1 MGIDSRTIDSHCANY
16 TTHNAVILRGNL
28 KAAKEWQANSTGS
41 KAKANSK
48 HHTAREVSFKTLDDI
63 ASALQQLRES
73 PFEFIVR
80 GNLNENAQA
89 RLAGGATIRRL
100 LKDHNDGTA
109 ATLEDAPKSW
119 VCLDID
125 DVKTPYNAL
134 ERTADAIDW
143 LIENHMPYLRGVGMV
158 YKLSGSAGHPSKDPF
173 GLRVHIYALL
183 TEPRTCAQ
191 LRAWRRSLSGIG
203 CDPALFRAA
212 QIHYTADPIT
222 NGIGTRPAI
231 ITTVQGDRL
240 HIPKI
245 DTPQKPV
252 KGVLEPHIKARIA
265 SEIAAGAFASPA
277 DQSDAQRKL
286 AQAAAI
292 ISQSSEGGRNRTLFK
307 QAAQVYNHVAAGAL
321 PKHEADAQLRAAAL
335 SSGLDLGEIQGTLNS
350 AYSNARPAAYDDDA
364 LYSVL
369 SVASPCAALPTIKTR
384 AQAYDAI
391 RHASVCKE
399 QFKDAL
405 ASWSESG
412 ADDAKP
418 ELEDFLDSTAQ
429 AGLYFKKLLDVSRFV
444 LLEHATLGQAF
455 DSVERHKSIDDATAL
470 YLREIVKSDHI
481 KRTRDLNKLIDISDA
496 TRASDDY
503 TLISDF
509 DDVTNYKRGVLAVR
523 AGMGTGKTRIVASA
537 YREVANNT
545 WRQFLALTHRAAL
558 CAELAR
564 VLDCVS
570 YSDVK
575 AEKAKGRTDADIYA
589 FFACCVNSI
598 NRADILQ
605 HVKQPPVI
613 VIDEISQFRKAFAG
627 IYDGDVGTASQATP
641 TAVYARF
648 IELIRGA
655 DTVVC
660 LDAALSEID
669 LEWLRSIRPDVSVYE
684 HVKKSG
690 DGLSVKLKWSKKM
703 HVKIGA
709 FDEIAAR
716 LERGERVWV
725 SVGERAIGDALL
737 ERVGNRKYKHI
748 WIHANTPTALKNKI
762 LGDVDGASKDVQL
775 FIASPTISSGI
786 SVTHEGKPHFD
797 AVYVIGNGSGA
808 GADDLIQMLR
818 RVRYCNDLTLV
829 TWQADRHVGTSDAA
843 LLRDVGQTVSSNDTL
858 YTLRQQINAQRNA
871 GRADFKYTMAL
882 ALTNAGFNVEPVKMG
897 GDMRKLGEINK
908 AMRKSKA
915 MRLNSAPDLSS
926 ADYHELKN
934 GRYKTARDFDAIEA
948 YELRDRLNLS
958 EVEAITDDDVE
969 LYAGGHCRDLLARV
983 AALHGIALENREN
996 THTLVKLYG
1005 IIFEGVNIGDLFK
1018 GVDLV
1023 LEPQT
1028 CKRIAQNALRCGR
1041 EGVAFEVLPQNYR
1054 RKGVQISDPVR
1065 TVKKILEYA
1074 GVLSTNDTF
1083 SIYKRVSSVDKSKR
1097 ENVHTC
1103 TTPERYLALRNKAF
1117 SLVGLSFDTDCAKDR
1132 VTQRSVHGRHFPIV
1146 STDDTFLS
1154 GGVSTDDT
1162 FLCADSSTNDTFLS
1176 GGVSMNDTFYNKTR
1190 PATALSIDPSVTL
1203 YVKLIR
1209 HGIKFDIPPINDAK
1223 PANTDLDLPDAI

>member
-1 MGIDSRTIDSHCANY
+1 MGIDSRTIDPHCANY
-16 TTHNAVILRGNL
+16 TTHKAVILRGNL

-41 KAKANSK
+41 KAKANSFA
-48 HHTAREVSFKTLDDI
+48 HTAREVSFETLDDI

-183 TEPRTCAQ
+183 DDPRTCAQ

-203 CDPALFRAA
+203 CDPALFSAN

-222 NGIGTRPAI
+222 NGIGYRPAI

-240 HIPKI
+240 HIPQI
-245 DTPQKPV
+245 DAPQKPV
-252 KGVLEPHIKARIA
+252 KRVLEPHIKARITSA
-265 SEIAAGAFASPA
+265 IAAGAFASPA
-277 DQSDAQRKL
+277 DQNGAQRKL
-286 AQAAAI
+286 AQAVAI
-292 ISQSSEGGRNRTLFK
+292 ISQTSAGRRNRTLFK
-307 QAAQVYNHVAAGAL
+307 QSAQVYNHVAAGAL
-321 PKHEADAQLRAAAL
+321 NKHDADTQLMAAAL
-335 SSGLDLGEIQGTLNS
+335 SSGLDSVEIQATLGS

-369 SVASPCAALPTIKTR
+369 SVASDCATLPAIKTR
-384 AQAYDAI
+384 AQAWGAI
-391 RHASVCKE
+391 QHASECE
-399 QFKDAL
+399 ERFNDAVKVWVEL
-405 ASWSESG
+405 EREG
-412 ADDAKP
+412 KKP
-418 ELEDFLDSTAQ
+418 VLEDFLDVTAH
-429 AGLYFKKLLDVSRFV
+429 GGVYFKELRKAARYV
-444 LLEHATLGQAF
+444 LLEHPTLEKAF
-455 DSVERHKSIDDATAL
+455 ASVTAHESIDDATAL
-470 YLREIVKSDHI
+470 YLRGIVKSDHDW
-481 KRTRDLNKLIDISDA
+481 RTRELSKLIDISDA

-503 TLISDF
+503 MLISDF
-509 DDVTNYKRGVLAVR
+509 DYVTNYHSGVLAVR

-537 YREVANNT
+537 YREVANDTN
-545 WRQFLALTHRAAL
+545 RQFLALTHRAAL

-564 VLDCVS
+564 VLNCVS

-627 IYDGDVGTASQATP
+627 IYDRDVGTAGQATP
-641 TAVYARF
+641 AAVYARF
-648 IELIRGA
+648 VEMLRGA

-660 LDAALSEID
+660 LDAALSEVD
-669 LEWLRSIRPDVSVYE
+669 LDWLRSIRPDVSVYE

-690 DGLSVKLKWSKKM
+690 DGLTVKLKWSKKM

-737 ERVGNRKYKHI
+737 EYVGKKYKHI
-748 WIHANTPTALKNKI
+748 WLHANTPTALKNKI
-762 LGDVDGASKDVQL
+762 LDDVDGQSKGVQL

-786 SVTHEGKPHFD
+786 SVTHDGEPHFD

-818 RVRYCNDLTLV
+818 RVRYCTDLTLV
-829 TWQADRHVGTSDAA
+829 TWQVDRDVGTSDAA
-843 LLRDVGQTVSSNDTL
+843 LLHDIGKTESTNDTL
-858 YTLRQQINAQRNA
+858 YTLRQRIYAQRNA
-871 GRADFKYTMAL
+871 ARADFKYTMAL
-882 ALTNAGFNVEPVKMG
+882 ALANAGFNVEPVKLG
-897 GDMRKLGEINK
+897 GNLRKLGEINK
-908 AMRKSKA
+908 AMLENKA
-915 MRLNSAPDLSS
+915 DQLNNAPVLSMG
-926 ADYHELKN
+926 DYYEMQGGK
-934 GRYKTARDFDAIEA
+934 YKTAQDFAAIEA
-948 YELRDRLNLS
+948 YEIRDRLQL
-958 EVEAITDDDVE
+958 AHDAQITDADVE

-983 AALHGIALENREN
+983 AALHGIALETREN

-1005 IIFEGVNIGDLFK
+1005 IIFEGVNLSDLFTDD
-1018 GVDLV
+1018 GLV
-1023 LEPQT
+1023 LEPHI
-1028 CKRIAQNALRCGR
+1028 CKRIANNAIKCGR

-1083 SIYKRVSSVDKSKR
+1083 SIYKRVSFMDKSKR
-1097 ENVHTC
+1097 ENVHTLGNV
-1103 TTPERYLALRNKAF
+1103 ERYKTLRDKAF
-1117 SLVGLSFDTDCAKDR
+1117 HLVGRTFDTECAKDR
-1132 VTQRSVHGRHFPIV
+1132 VTQRSVHERHFPIV
-1146 STDDTFLS
+1146 
-1154 GGVSTDDT
+1154 
-1162 FLCADSSTNDTFLS
+1162 STNDTFLS
-1176 GGVSMNDTFYNKTR
+1176 GGVSTNDTFYSPPR
-1190 PATALSIDPSVTL
+1190 PATTQTIDVRLKNCPPFTIYPPS
-1203 YVKLIR
+1203 
-1209 HGIKFDIPPINDAK
+1209 
-1223 PANTDLDLPDAI
+1223 

>member
-1 MGIDSRTIDSHCANY
+1 MGIDSCTIDPRQNDS
-16 TTHNAVILRGNL
+16 TTHRAVILRGNL

-41 KAKANSK
+41 KAKANSFA
-48 HHTAREVSFKTLDDI
+48 HTAREVSFETLDDI

-73 PFEFIVR
+73 LFEFIVR

-100 LKDHNDGTA
+100 LKDHSDGTA

-143 LIENHMPYLRGVGMV
+143 LIEKHMPYLRGVGMV

-183 TEPRTCAQ
+183 DDPRTCAQ

-203 CDPALFRAA
+203 CDPALFSAN

-222 NGIGTRPAI
+222 NGIGKRPAI
-231 ITTVQGDRL
+231 VTTIHGDRL

-245 DTPQKPV
+245 DAPQKPV
-252 KGVLEPHIKARIA
+252 KRVLEPHIKARITSA
-265 SEIAAGAFASPA
+265 IAAGAFATPA
-277 DQSDAQRKL
+277 DQNGAQRKL
-286 AQAAAI
+286 AQAVAI
-292 ISQSSEGGRNRTLFK
+292 ISQTSAGGRNQTLFK
-307 QAAQVYNHVAAGAL
+307 QAAQVYNHVAAAAL
-321 PKHEADAQLRAAAL
+321 SKHDADAQLMAAAL
-335 SSGLDLGEIQGTLNS
+335 LSGLDSGEIQKTLNS
-350 AYSNARPAAYDDDA
+350 AYSDARPAAYDDDA

-369 SVASPCAALPTIKTR
+369 SGASDCAALPTIKTR
-384 AQAYDAI
+384 AQAWGAI
-391 RHASVCKE
+391 QHAKE
-399 QFKDAL
+399 CQTRFNDAL
-405 ASWSESG
+405 ADWKERFSTAANAIG
-412 ADDAKP
+412 ADATRDLIRDSGKAALVGAEP
-418 ELEDFLDSTAQ
+418 VAEDFLDTLARV
-429 AGLYFKKLLDVSRFV
+429 AGYFEALRKAARGI
-444 LLEHATLGQAF
+444 LLEYPTLDDAF
-455 DSVERHKSIDDATAL
+455 ASVTAHESIDDATAL
-470 YLREIVKSDHI
+470 YLREIIKSDHDR
-481 KRTRDLNKLIDISDA
+481 RTRDLNKLIDISDA
-496 TRASDDY
+496 TRGSDDY

-509 DDVTNYKRGVLAVR
+509 DDVTNYRSGVLAVR

-537 YREVANNT
+537 YREVANDTN
-545 WRQFLALTHRAAL
+545 RQFLALTHRAAL

-564 VLDCVS
+564 VLNCVS

-575 AEKAKGRTDADIYA
+575 AEKTKGRTDADIYA

-613 VIDEISQFRKAFAG
+613 VIDEISQLRKHFAG
-627 IYDGDVGTASQATP
+627 IYDRDVGTAGQATP
-641 TAVYARF
+641 AAVYDRF
-648 IELIRGA
+648 IELLRGA

-660 LDAALSEID
+660 LDAALSEVD
-669 LEWLRSIRPDVSVYE
+669 LDWLRSIRPDVSVYE

-690 DGLSVKLKWSKKM
+690 DGLKVKLKWSKKM

-709 FDEIAAR
+709 FDEIKSR
-716 LERGERVWV
+716 LARGERIWV

-737 ERVGNRKYKHI
+737 EHVGKREYKHI
-748 WIHANTPTALKNKI
+748 WLHANTPTALKHKI
-762 LGDVDGASKDVQL
+762 LDDVDGASKDVQL

-786 SVTHEGKPHFD
+786 SVTHDNDPHFD

-843 LLRDVGQTVSSNDTL
+843 LLHDVGQTVSTNDTL

-882 ALTNAGFNVEPVKMG
+882 ALTNAGFDVVPEKMG
-897 GDMRKLGEINK
+897 GNLRELGALNK
-908 AMRKSKA
+908 ELRKSKA
-915 MRLNSAPDLSS
+915 LRLNSAQALSP
-926 ADYHELKN
+926 ADYHERKN
-934 GRYKTARDFDAIEA
+934 GRYKTEQDFDAIEA

-958 EVEAITDDDVE
+958 EVQAITDDDVK
-969 LYAGGHCRDLLARV
+969 LYADGHCRDALARV
-983 AALHGIALENREN
+983 AAVNGLAIDTLEN
-996 THTLVKLYG
+996 THTLVRLYG
-1005 IIFEGVNIGDLFK
+1005 VIFEGVEIRDLFDAK
-1018 GVDLV
+1018 GALV

-1028 CKRIAQNALRCGR
+1028 CKRIANNAIRCGR
-1041 EGVAFEVLPQNYR
+1041 EGVAFEVLPHNYR

-1083 SIYKRVSSVDKSKR
+1083 SIDKRVSLLDKTKR
-1097 ENVHTC
+1097 ENIHTC
-1103 TTPERYLALRNKAF
+1103 ASTQRYFDLRNKAF
-1117 SLVGLSFDTDCAKDR
+1117 SLVGISFDTDCAKDR
-1132 VTQRSVHGRHFPIV
+1132 VTQRSVHERHFPIV
-1146 STDDTFLS
+1146 STNDTFLY
-1154 GGVSTDDT
+1154 
-1162 FLCADSSTNDTFLS
+1162 ADVSTNDTLYS
-1176 GGVSMNDTFYNKTR
+1176 GSC
-1190 PATALSIDPSVTL
+1190 PATTLPIEVRLKNCPPFTIYPPS
-1203 YVKLIR
+1203 
-1209 HGIKFDIPPINDAK
+1209 
-1223 PANTDLDLPDAI
+1223 

>member
-1 MGIDSRTIDSHCANY
+1 MSTDSRTVSTHTADDS
-16 TTHNAVILRGNL
+16 THNAVILRGNL
-28 KAAKEWQANSTGS
+28 IAAKEWQANSTGS

-48 HHTAREVSFKTLDDI
+48 QHTAREVSFETLDDI

-89 RLAGGATIRRL
+89 RLASGATIRRL

-183 TEPRTCAQ
+183 DDPRTCAQ

-203 CDPALFRAA
+203 CDPALFRAN

-245 DTPQKPV
+245 DAPQKPV
-252 KGVLEPHIKARIA
+252 KRVLEPHIKARITSA
-265 SEIAAGAFASPA
+265 IAAGAFATPA
-277 DQSDAQRKL
+277 DETGAQRKL
-286 AQAAAI
+286 AQAVAI
-292 ISQSSEGGRNRTLFK
+292 ISQTSAGGRNQTLFK

-321 PKHEADAQLRAAAL
+321 SKHDADAQLMAAAL
-335 SSGLDLGEIQGTLNS
+335 LSGLDSGEIQKTLNS
-350 AYSNARPAAYDDDA
+350 AYSDARPAAYDDDA

-369 SVASPCAALPTIKTR
+369 SGASDCAALPTIKTR
-384 AQAYDAI
+384 AQAWDAI

-399 QFKDAL
+399 QFKDAV

-418 ELEDFLDSTAQ
+418 ELEDFLDGTAR
-429 AGLYFKKLLDVSRFV
+429 AGVYFDKLRTAARGI
-444 LLEHATLGQAF
+444 LLEYPTLDAAF
-455 DSVERHKSIDDATAL
+455 FSVTAHESIDGATAL
-470 YLREIVKSDHI
+470 YLREIVKSDHDR
-481 KRTRDLNKLIDISDA
+481 RTRDLNKLIDISDA
-496 TRASDDY
+496 TRGSDDY

-509 DDVTNYKRGVLAVR
+509 DDVTNYRSGVLAVR
-523 AGMGTGKTRIVASA
+523 AGMGTGKTRIVAAA
-537 YREVANNT
+537 YREVANET
-545 WRQFLALTHRAAL
+545 SGQFLALTHRAAL
-558 CAELAR
+558 CAELSR
-564 VLDCVS
+564 VLNCVS

-605 HVKQPPVI
+605 HVKQPKII
-613 VIDEISQFRKAFAG
+613 VIDEVSQLRKHFAG
-627 IYDGDVGTASQATP
+627 IYDQDVGTAGQASP
-641 TAVYARF
+641 ASVYDRF
-648 IELIRGA
+648 IELLRGA

-669 LEWLRSIRPDVSVYE
+669 LDWLRSIRPDVSVYE

-690 DGLSVKLKWSKKM
+690 DGLKVKLKWSKKM

-716 LERGERVWV
+716 LKEGQNIWV

-737 ERVGNRKYKHI
+737 EHVGKREYKHI
-748 WIHANTPTALKNKI
+748 WLHANTPTTLKNKI
-762 LGDVDGASKDVQL
+762 LDDVDGQSKDVQL

-786 SVTHEGKPHFD
+786 SVTHKDGAHFD

-818 RVRYCNDLTLV
+818 RVRYCTDLTLV
-829 TWQADRHVGTSDAA
+829 TWQANGDVGTSDAA
-843 LLRDVGQTVSSNDTL
+843 LLHDVGKTESSNDTL
-858 YTLRQQINAQRNA
+858 YTLRQRIYAQRNA
-871 GRADFKYTMAL
+871 ARADFKYTMAL
-882 ALTNAGFNVEPVKMG
+882 ALKNAGFNIEPIKTG
-897 GDMRKLGEINK
+897 GNLRKLGALNEGIRK
-908 AMRKSKA
+908 ATA
-915 MRLNSAPDLSS
+915 QRLNDAPELT
-926 ADYHELKN
+926 AAEYFELKN
-934 GRYKTARDFDAIEA
+934 GRYKTERDYAAIEA

-958 EVEAITDDDVE
+958 GLEAITDDDVK
-969 LYAGGHCRDLLARV
+969 LYAGGYCRDALARV
-983 AALHGIALENREN
+983 AAVHGIALDTREN
-996 THTLVKLYG
+996 TETLVRLYA
-1005 IIFEGVNIGDLFK
+1005 IIFEGVEIRDLFNK
-1018 GVDLV
+1018 WGLLE
-1023 LEPQT
+1023 LEPQL
-1028 CKRIAQNALRCGR
+1028 CKRIATNAIRCGR

-1054 RKGVQISDPVR
+1054 RKDVQINNPVR
-1065 TVKKILEYA
+1065 TVRKILEYA
-1074 GVLSTNDTF
+1074 GILSSNDTF
-1083 SIYKRVSSVDKSKR
+1083 TIYKRVSLLDSSKR
-1097 ENVHTC
+1097 DNVYVSDN
-1103 TTPERYLALRNKAF
+1103 PPAYLDLRNKAF
-1117 SLVGLSFDTDCAKDR
+1117 SLVGISFDTDCAKDR
-1132 VTQRSVHGRHFPIV
+1132 VTQRSVQKRHFPIV
-1146 STDDTFLS
+1146 SSNDTL
-1154 GGVSTDDT
+1154 
-1162 FLCADSSTNDTFLS
+1162 LYADVSTNDTFLS
-1176 GGVSMNDTFYNKTR
+1176 GGVSTNDTFYNKTR
-1190 PATALSIDPSVTL
+1190 PATALSIDPSGTL
-1203 YVKLIR
+1203 HVNLIG

-1223 PANTDLDLPDAI
+1223 QHDQRRA

>member
-1 MGIDSRTIDSHCANY
+1 MGIDSRTIDPHCANY
-16 TTHNAVILRGNL
+16 TTHKAVILRGNL

-41 KAKANSK
+41 KAKANST
-48 HHTAREVSFKTLDDI
+48 HHTAREVSFETLDDI

-80 GNLNENAQA
+80 GDLTDHAQA
-89 RLAGGATIRRL
+89 RLASGAKIRRL
-100 LKDHNDGTA
+100 LREQSNGDKP
-109 ATLEDAPKSW
+109 TLEDAPKSW

-203 CDPALFRAA
+203 CDPALFSAN

-245 DTPQKPV
+245 DAPQKPV
-252 KGVLEPHIKARIA
+252 KRVLEPRIEARIA
-265 SEIAAGAFASPA
+265 SAIAAGAFASPA

-286 AQAAAI
+286 AQAVAI
-292 ISQSSEGGRNRTLFK
+292 ISQTSAGGRNQTLFK
-307 QAAQVYNHVAAGAL
+307 QAAQVYNHIAAGAL
-321 PKHEADAQLRAAAL
+321 NKHEADAQLRAAAL

-350 AYSNARPAAYDDDA
+350 AYNSARPAAYDDDA

-369 SVASPCAALPTIKTR
+369 SGASDCAALPAIKTR
-384 AQAYDAI
+384 AQAWDAI
-391 RHASVCKE
+391 RHASECKE
-399 QFKDAL
+399 QFKDAV

-418 ELEDFLDSTAQ
+418 ELEDFLDGTAR

-455 DSVERHKSIDDATAL
+455 DSVERHRSIDDATAL
-470 YLREIVKSDHI
+470 YLREIVKSDHDR
-481 KRTRDLNKLIDISDA
+481 RTRDLKKLIDISDA
-496 TRASDDY
+496 TRGSDDY
-503 TLISDF
+503 MLISDF
-509 DDVTNYKRGVLAVR
+509 DYVTNYHSGVLAVR

-537 YREVANNT
+537 YREVANDTN
-545 WRQFLALTHRAAL
+545 RQFLALTHRAAL

-575 AEKAKGRTDADIYA
+575 AEKTKGRTDADIYA

-598 NRADILQ
+598 NRPDVLA

-627 IYDGDVGTASQATP
+627 IYDKDVSTAGQAAP
-641 TAVYARF
+641 AAVYDRF
-648 IELIRGA
+648 VEMLRGA

-669 LEWLRSIRPDVSVYE
+669 LEWLRSIRPDVRVFE

-690 DGLSVKLKWSKKM
+690 DGLTVKLKWSKQM

-709 FDEIAAR
+709 FDEIKSR
-716 LERGERVWV
+716 LARGERIWV

-737 ERVGNRKYKHI
+737 EHLGKRTYKHI
-748 WIHANTPTALKNKI
+748 WLHANTPTAQKNAI
-762 LGDVDGASKDVQL
+762 LSDVDGQSKGVQL

-786 SVTHEGKPHFD
+786 SVTHDGKPHFD

-818 RVRYCNDLTLV
+818 RVRYCTDLTLV
-829 TWQADRHVGTSDAA
+829 TWQVDRPIGTSDARVLKA
-843 LLRDVGQTVSSNDTL
+843 AGQVVSANDTL
-858 YTLRQQINAQRNA
+858 YTLRQDIYAQRNA
-871 GRADFKYTMAL
+871 VRGDFKYTMAL
-882 ALTNAGFNVEPVKMG
+882 ALENAGFSVENVKMG
-897 GDMRKLGEINK
+897 GSLKVLGELNK
-908 AMRKSKA
+908 ELRKSKA
-915 MRLNSAPDLSS
+915 LRLNSAPDLSP

-934 GRYKTARDFDAIEA
+934 GRYKTERDFDAIEA

-958 EVEAITDDDVE
+958 EVKAITENDVE
-969 LYAGGHCRDLLARV
+969 LYANGHCMDALARV
-983 AALHGIALENREN
+983 AALHGITLETREN
-996 THTLVKLYG
+996 AHTLVKLYG
-1005 IIFEGVNIGDLFK
+1005 IIFEGVNLRDLFTDD
-1018 GVDLV
+1018 GLV
-1023 LEPQT
+1023 LEPHI
-1028 CKRIAQNALRCGR
+1028 CRRIANNAIKCGR

-1083 SIYKRVSSVDKSKR
+1083 SLYKRVSFMDKSKR

-1103 TTPERYLALRNKAF
+1103 PTPERYLALRNKAF
-1117 SLVGLSFDTDCAKDR
+1117 SLVGISFDTDCAKDR
-1132 VTQRSVHGRHFPIV
+1132 VTQRSVHERHFLIV
-1146 STDDTFLS
+1146 
-1154 GGVSTDDT
+1154 
-1162 FLCADSSTNDTFLS
+1162 STNDTFLS
-1176 GGVSMNDTFYNKTR
+1176 GGVSTNDTFLYADVSTNDTFLPGEGYKT
-1190 PATALSIDPSVTL
+1190 SD
-1203 YVKLIR
+1203 
-1209 HGIKFDIPPINDAK
+1209 
-1223 PANTDLDLPDAI
+1223 

>member
-1 MGIDSRTIDSHCANY
+1 MGIDSRTIDPHCADDS
-16 TTHNAVILRGNL
+16 THNAVILRGNL

-41 KAKANSK
+41 KAKANSFA
-48 HHTAREVSFKTLDDI
+48 HTAREVSFETLDDI

-89 RLAGGATIRRL
+89 RLASGATIRRL

-109 ATLEDAPKSW
+109 ATLEDAQKSW

-125 DVKTPYNAL
+125 GVKTPYNAV
-134 ERTADAIDW
+134 ERTADAVAW
-143 LIENHMPYLRGVGMV
+143 LIEKHMPYLRGVGMV
-158 YKLSGSAGHPSKDPF
+158 YKLSGSAGHPSKDQF
-173 GLRVHIYALL
+173 ELRVHIYALL

-203 CDPALFRAA
+203 CDPALFRAN

-245 DTPQKPV
+245 DAPQKPV
-252 KGVLEPHIKARIA
+252 KRVLEPHIKARITSA
-265 SEIAAGAFASPA
+265 IAAGAFATPA

-286 AQAAAI
+286 AQAVAI
-292 ISQSSEGGRNRTLFK
+292 ISQVREGGRNQTLFK

-321 PKHEADAQLRAAAL
+321 PKHEADAQLTTAAHL
-335 SSGLDLGEIQGTLNS
+335 TGLDSNEIQAVLNS
-350 AYSNARPAAYDDDA
+350 AYNSARPAAYDDDA
-364 LYSVL
+364 LYAVL
-369 SVASPCAALPTIKTR
+369 SGAFDCAVLPSIKTR
-384 AQAYDAI
+384 AQAWDAI
-391 RHASVCKE
+391 RHAGACHE
-399 QFKDAL
+399 QHKDAVRDWL
-405 ASWSESG
+405 ESG
-412 ADDAKP
+412 ATTLKP
-418 ELEDFLDSTAQ
+418 QLEGFLDSTAQ

-455 DSVERHKSIDDATAL
+455 DSVERHGSIDDATAL
-470 YLREIVKSDHI
+470 YLRELVKNTHDW
-481 KRTRDLNKLIDISDA
+481 RTRELSKLIDISDA

-503 TLISDF
+503 MLISDF
-509 DDVTNYKRGVLAVR
+509 DYVTNYHSGVLAVR

-537 YREVANNT
+537 YREVANET
-545 WRQFLALTHRAAL
+545 SRQFLALTHRAAL

-564 VLDCVS
+564 VLGCVS
-570 YSDVK
+570 YADAK
-575 AEKAKGRTDADIYA
+575 AESARGKTPDEIYS
-589 FFACCVNSI
+589 FFACCVNSL
-598 NRADILQ
+598 NRPDVLA

-627 IYDGDVGTASQATP
+627 IYDKDVSTAGQATP
-641 TAVYARF
+641 AGVYARF

-669 LEWLRSIRPDVSVYE
+669 LEWLRSIRPDVRVFE
-684 HVKKSG
+684 HTNKSG
-690 DGLSVKLKWSKKM
+690 VGLTVKLKWSKKM

-737 ERVGNRKYKHI
+737 EYLGKRTYKHFFV
-748 WIHANTPTALKNKI
+748 HANTPTAQKNAI
-762 LGDVDGASKDVQL
+762 LSDVDGQSKNVQL

-818 RVRYCNDLTLV
+818 RVRYCTDLTLV
-829 TWQADRHVGTSDAA
+829 TWQVDRPIGTSDARVLKA
-843 LLRDVGQTVSSNDTL
+843 AGQAVSTNDTL
-858 YTLRQQINAQRNA
+858 YTLRQDIYAQRNGA
-871 GRADFKYTMAL
+871 RGDFKYTMAL
-882 ALTNAGFNVEPVKMG
+882 ALANAGFNVEPVKLG
-897 GDMRKLGEINK
+897 GNLRKLGEINK
-908 AMRKSKA
+908 AMLENKA
-915 MRLNSAPDLSS
+915 DQLNNVPVLSMG
-926 ADYHELKN
+926 DYYEMQGGK
-934 GRYKTARDFDAIEA
+934 YKTAQDFAAIEA
-948 YELRDRLNLS
+948 YEIRDRLQL
-958 EVEAITDDDVE
+958 AHDAQITDADVE

-983 AALHGIALENREN
+983 AALHGIALETREN

-1005 IIFEGVNIGDLFK
+1005 IIFEGVNLSDFFTDDG
-1018 GVDLV
+1018 LV
-1023 LEPQT
+1023 LEPHI

-1054 RKGVQISDPVR
+1054 RKGLQVSDPVR

-1083 SIYKRVSSVDKSKR
+1083 SIYKRVSFMDKSKR
-1097 ENVHTC
+1097 ENVHTLGNV
-1103 TTPERYLALRNKAF
+1103 ERYKTLRDKAF
-1117 SLVGLSFDTDCAKDR
+1117 HLVGRTFDTECAKDR
-1132 VTQRSVHGRHFPIV
+1132 VTQRVVHERHFSIV
-1146 STDDTFLS
+1146 
-1154 GGVSTDDT
+1154 
-1162 FLCADSSTNDTFLS
+1162 STNDTFLS
-1176 GGVSMNDTFYNKTR
+1176 GGVSTNDTFYNKTR

-1203 YVKLIR
+1203 HVNLIR
-1209 HGIKFDIPPINDAK
+1209 HGIKFDIPPSNDAK
-1223 PANTDLDLPDAI
+1223 PA

>member
-1 MGIDSRTIDSHCANY
+1 MGIDSRTIDPHCADDS
-16 TTHNAVILRGNL
+16 THNAVILRGNL

-41 KAKANSK
+41 TAKANSK
-48 HHTAREVSFKTLDDI
+48 QHTAREVSFKTLDDI

-80 GNLNENAQA
+80 GDLTDHAQA
-89 RLAGGATIRRL
+89 RLACGEKIRRL
-100 LKDHNDGTA
+100 LREQSNGDKP
-109 ATLEDAPKSW
+109 TLEDAPKSW

-183 TEPRTCAQ
+183 DDPRTCAQ
-191 LRAWRRSLSGIG
+191 LRAWRCSLSGIG

-245 DTPQKPV
+245 DAPQKPE
-252 KGVLEPHIKARIA
+252 KRVLETHIEARITSA
-265 SEIAAGAFASPA
+265 IAAGAFASPA
-277 DQSDAQRKL
+277 DQSGAQRKL
-286 AQAAAI
+286 AQAVAI
-292 ISQSSEGGRNRTLFK
+292 ISQVREGGRNGTLFK

-321 PKHEADAQLRAAAL
+321 PKHEADAQLTTAAHL
-335 SSGLDLGEIQGTLNS
+335 TGLDSNEIQAVLNS
-350 AYSNARPAAYDDDA
+350 AYNSARPAAYDDDA

-384 AQAYDAI
+384 AQAWDAI
-391 RHASVCKE
+391 RHAGACHE
-399 QFKDAL
+399 QHKDAVRDWL
-405 ASWSESG
+405 ESG
-412 ADDAKP
+412 ATTLKP
-418 ELEDFLDSTAQ
+418 QLEGFLDSTAQ

-455 DSVERHKSIDDATAL
+455 DSVERHESIDDATAL
-470 YLREIVKSDHI
+470 YLRELVKSDHDR
-481 KRTRDLNKLIDISDA
+481 RTRDLNKLIDISDA

-545 WRQFLALTHRAAL
+545 WGQFLALTHRAAL

-605 HVKQPPVI
+605 HVKQPAVI

-627 IYDGDVGTASQATP
+627 IYDGDVGTAGQATP
-641 TAVYARF
+641 AAVYDRF
-648 IELIRGA
+648 IELLRGA

-660 LDAALSEID
+660 LDAALSEVD

-690 DGLSVKLKWSKKM
+690 DGLKVKLKWSKKM

-737 ERVGNRKYKHI
+737 ERVGDKYKHI

-762 LGDVDGASKDVQL
+762 LGDVDGQSKGVQL

-786 SVTHEGKPHFD
+786 SVTHDNDPHFD

-843 LLRDVGQTVSSNDTL
+843 LLHDVGQTVSSNDTL

-882 ALTNAGFNVEPVKMG
+882 ALANAGFDVVPEKMG
-897 GDMRKLGEINK
+897 GNLRELGALNK
-908 AMRKSKA
+908 ELRKSKA
-915 MRLNSAPDLSS
+915 LRLNSAPDLSS

-948 YELRDRLNLS
+948 YEMRDRLNLS
-958 EVEAITDDDVE
+958 EVEAITENDVE
-969 LYAGGHCRDLLARV
+969 LYANGHCMDALARV
-983 AALHGIALENREN
+983 AALHGIALETREN

-1005 IIFEGVNIGDLFK
+1005 IIFEGVNLSDLFTDD
-1018 GVDLV
+1018 GLV
-1023 LEPQT
+1023 LEPHI

-1083 SIYKRVSSVDKSKR
+1083 SIYKRVSFMDKSKR
-1097 ENVHTC
+1097 ENVHTLGNI
-1103 TTPERYLALRNKAF
+1103 ERYKTLRDKAF
-1117 SLVGLSFDTDCAKDR
+1117 SLVGISFDTDCAKDR
-1132 VTQRSVHGRHFPIV
+1132 VTQRLVHERHFPIV
-1146 STDDTFLS
+1146 
-1154 GGVSTDDT
+1154 
-1162 FLCADSSTNDTFLS
+1162 STNDTFLS
-1176 GGVSMNDTFYNKTR
+1176 GGVSTNDTFLC
-1190 PATALSIDPSVTL
+1190 ADLSTNDTL
-1203 YVKLIR
+1203 YSDPAILRSPKRGSANVHER
-1209 HGIKFDIPPINDAK
+1209 HFV
-1223 PANTDLDLPDAI
+1223 

>member
-1 MGIDSRTIDSHCANY
+1 MGIDSRTIDPHCADDN
-16 TTHNAVILRGNL
+16 THNAVILRGNL
-28 KAAKEWQANSTGS
+28 IAAKEWQANSTGS

-48 HHTAREVSFKTLDDI
+48 QHTAREVSFKTLDDI

-80 GNLNENAQA
+80 GDLTDHAQA
-89 RLAGGATIRRL
+89 RLASGAKIRRL
-100 LKDHNDGTA
+100 LREQSNGDKP
-109 ATLEDAPKSW
+109 TLEDAPKSW

-183 TEPRTCAQ
+183 DDPRTCAQ
-191 LRAWRRSLSGIG
+191 LRAWRKSLSGIG
-203 CDPALFRAA
+203 CDPALFRAN

-222 NGIGTRPAI
+222 NGIGYRPAI
-231 ITTVQGDRL
+231 ITTVRGDRL

-245 DTPQKPV
+245 DAPQKPV
-252 KGVLEPHIKARIA
+252 KRVLEPHIKARITSA
-265 SEIAAGAFASPA
+265 IAAGAFATPA
-277 DQSDAQRKL
+277 DETGAQRKL
-286 AQAAAI
+286 AQAVAI
-292 ISQSSEGGRNRTLFK
+292 ISQTSAGGRNQTLFK

-321 PKHEADAQLRAAAL
+321 SKHDADAQLMAAAL
-335 SSGLDLGEIQGTLNS
+335 SSGLDSGEIQGTLNS

-364 LYSVL
+364 LYAVL
-369 SVASPCAALPTIKTR
+369 SGAFDCAVLPSIKTR
-384 AQAYDAI
+384 AQAWDAI
-391 RHASVCKE
+391 RHAGACHE
-399 QFKDAL
+399 QHKDAVRDWL
-405 ASWSESG
+405 ESG
-412 ADDAKP
+412 ATTLKP
-418 ELEDFLDSTAQ
+418 QLEGFLDSTAQ
-429 AGLYFKKLLDVSRFV
+429 TGLYFKKLLDVSRFV

-455 DSVERHKSIDDATAL
+455 DSVERHGSIDDATAL
-470 YLREIVKSDHI
+470 YLRELVKSDHDR
-481 KRTRDLNKLIDISDA
+481 RTRELNKLIDISDA
-496 TRASDDY
+496 TRGSDDY

-509 DDVTNYKRGVLAVR
+509 DDVTNYQRGVLAVR

-558 CAELAR
+558 CAELSR
-564 VLDCVS
+564 VLNCVS

-598 NRADILQ
+598 NRPDILAN
-605 HVKQPPVI
+605 VKQPPVI

-627 IYDGDVGTASQATP
+627 IYDEDVSTAGQATP
-641 TAVYARF
+641 AGVYARF

-669 LEWLRSIRPDVSVYE
+669 LEWLRSIRPDVRVFE
-684 HVKKSG
+684 HTTKSG

-716 LERGERVWV
+716 LKEGQNIWV

-737 ERVGNRKYKHI
+737 EHVGKKYKHI
-748 WIHANTPTALKNKI
+748 WLHANTPTTLKNAI
-762 LGDVDGASKDVQL
+762 LSDVDGHSQRVQL

-786 SVTHEGKPHFD
+786 SVTHKDGAHFD

-818 RVRYCNDLTLV
+818 RVRYATDLNLV
-829 TWQADRHVGTSDAA
+829 TWQVDRDVGTSDAA
-843 LLRDVGQTVSSNDTL
+843 LLHDVGQTVSSNDPL

-882 ALTNAGFNVEPVKMG
+882 ALTNAGFDVVPEKMG
-897 GDMRKLGEINK
+897 GNLRELGALNK
-908 AMRKSKA
+908 ELRKSKA
-915 MRLNSAPDLSS
+915 LRLNSAPVLRS

-934 GRYKTARDFDAIEA
+934 GRYKTAQDFDAIEA

-958 EVEAITDDDVE
+958 GLEAITDDDVK
-969 LYAGGHCRDLLARV
+969 LYAGGYCRDALARV
-983 AALHGIALENREN
+983 AAVHGIALDTREN
-996 THTLVKLYG
+996 TETLVRLYA
-1005 IIFEGVNIGDLFK
+1005 IIFEGVEIRDLFNK
-1018 GVDLV
+1018 WGLLE
-1023 LEPQT
+1023 LEPQL
-1028 CKRIAQNALRCGR
+1028 CKRIATNAIRCGR

-1054 RKGVQISDPVR
+1054 RKDVQINNPVR
-1065 TVKKILEYA
+1065 TVRKILEYA
-1074 GVLSTNDTF
+1074 GILSSNDTF
-1083 SIYKRVSSVDKSKR
+1083 TIYKRVSLLDSSKR
-1097 ENVHTC
+1097 DNVYVSD
-1103 TTPERYLALRNKAF
+1103 TPPAYLDLRNKAF
-1117 SLVGLSFDTDCAKDR
+1117 SLVGISFDTDCAKDR
-1132 VTQRSVHGRHFPIV
+1132 VTQRSVQKRHFPIV
-1146 STDDTFLS
+1146 ST
-1154 GGVSTDDT
+1154 
-1162 FLCADSSTNDTFLS
+1162 NDTFLYAD
-1176 GGVSMNDTFYNKTR
+1176 VSTNDTFYNKTR
-1190 PATALSIDPSVTL
+1190 PATAQPIEVRLKNCPPFTIYPPS
-1203 YVKLIR
+1203 
-1209 HGIKFDIPPINDAK
+1209 
-1223 PANTDLDLPDAI
+1223 